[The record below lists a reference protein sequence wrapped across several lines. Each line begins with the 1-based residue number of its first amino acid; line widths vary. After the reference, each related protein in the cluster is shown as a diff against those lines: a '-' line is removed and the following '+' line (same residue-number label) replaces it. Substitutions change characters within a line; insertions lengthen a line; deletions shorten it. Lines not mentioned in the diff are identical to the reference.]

1 MRSCQEI
8 VVAYYGMKLYVYHEM
23 RGLKQD
29 YVSREVRMAFE
40 FLPEKAWTLSLKS
53 GKLKN
58 EKQKQFLAKGVF
70 RTDTAMD
77 LCQRKAQITTKI

>member
-1 MRSCQEI
+1 ML
-8 VVAYYGMKLYVYHEM
+8 G
-23 RGLKQD
+23 
-29 YVSREVRMAFE
+29 EVILV
-40 FLPEKAWTLSLKS
+40 LPEKAWTLSLKS